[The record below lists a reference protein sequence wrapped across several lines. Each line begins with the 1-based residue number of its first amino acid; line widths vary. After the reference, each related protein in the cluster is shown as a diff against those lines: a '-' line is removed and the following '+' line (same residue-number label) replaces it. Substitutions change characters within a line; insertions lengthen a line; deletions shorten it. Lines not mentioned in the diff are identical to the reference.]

1 MMNNSVPEKT
11 SENVRN
17 QKNVKL
23 VTYDKRSKLASK
35 PNYHT
40 TKHFSEKLLVID
52 MNKINVKINK
62 P

>member
-1 MMNNSVPEKT
+1 MNNSVPEKT

-17 QKNVKL
+17 QKNIKL
-23 VTYDKRSKLASK
+23 VTYDKRSKLVSK

-40 TKHFSEKLLVID
+40 TKHFSEKLLVIE
-52 MNKINVKINK
+52 MNKINVEINK

>member
-1 MMNNSVPEKT
+1 MNNSVSEKT

-23 VTYDKRSKLASK
+23 VTYDKRNKLTSK

-40 TKHFSEKLLVID
+40 TKHFSEKLLVIE

-62 P
+62 L